1 MIKKERWEVFID
13 RNLSKGINYQF
24 YIRQGNSYVKSIRM
38 EEVPRDCCVST
49 PPISMPEDFCQQLID
64 ELYRSGFRP
73 SEIRYTQNEI
83 EAIKKHLKEE
93 REMRKEMFDILLDEK
108 KQSLKSK
115 PDPELKSDTS
125 DMR

>member
-1 MIKKERWEVFID
+1 MKWKRKPKNNGT
-13 RNLSKGINYQF
+13 NL
-24 YIRQGNSYVKSIRM
+24 
-38 EEVPRDCCVST
+38 
-49 PPISMPEDFCQQLID
+49 
-64 ELYRSGFRP
+64 RSGFRP

>member
-1 MIKKERWEVFID
+1 MVKKERWEVYVD
-13 RNLSKGINYQF
+13 RDLSKSINYQF
-24 YIRQGNSYVKSIRM
+24 YIRQGKSHVTNIIM
-38 EEVPRDCCVST
+38 EELPNNVCCPVSSV
-49 PPISMPEDFCQQLID
+49 SMPEDFCQQLID

-93 REMRKEMFDILLDEK
+93 IGMRKEMFEIFLDEK
-108 KQSLKSK
+108 KQSLKTK

>member
-1 MIKKERWEVFID
+1 MMKKERWEVCINRD
-13 RNLSKGINYQF
+13 LSKGINYQF
-24 YIRQGNSYVKSIRM
+24 YIYRSGFRPSEIRYTRQGKSHITNIIM
-38 EEVPRDCCVST
+38 EELPNDVCCPVS
-49 PPISMPEDFCQQLID
+49 PISMPEDFCQQLID
-64 ELYRSGFRP
+64 EL
-73 SEIRYTQNEI
+73 QNEI

>member
-1 MIKKERWEVFID
+1 MMKKERWEVCINRD
-13 RNLSKGINYQF
+13 LSKGINYQF
-24 YIRQGNSYVKSIRM
+24 YIRQGKSHITNIIM
-38 EEVPRDCCVST
+38 EELPNDVCCPVS
-49 PPISMPEDFCQQLID
+49 PISMPEDFCQQLID

>member
-1 MIKKERWEVFID
+1 MVKKERWEVYVD
-13 RNLSKGINYQF
+13 RDLSKSINYQF
-24 YIRQGNSYVKSIRM
+24 YIRQGKSHVTNIIM
-38 EEVPRDCCVST
+38 EELPNNVCCPVSSV
-49 PPISMPEDFCQQLID
+49 SMPEDFCQQLID